1 MGIAYLDAHKQPSE
15 ELLRYVDFVDR
26 LATGDTVA
34 SCIISARDGSGADA
48 PTVIYGPSA
57 IVGTKV
63 YYTIK
68 GGTHGETYTYTF
80 RAVSNANAKVEEDL
94 VVNVR
99 EY

>member
-1 MGIAYLDAHKQPSE
+1 MGIAYLDAYKQPSE

-26 LATGDTVA
+26 IAAGDSIA
-34 SCIISARDGSGADA
+34 SCIISATDEDGADA

-57 IVGTKV
+57 IVDAKV

-68 GGTHGETYTYTF
+68 GGTHGSTYKYTF

-94 VVNVR
+94 IVSVR